1 MKAGMRFT
9 VMASCILLLAFFI
22 GGCAGSDVD
31 LPTQISGKW
40 KPEKGDQVI
49 EVQLA
54 KDPKALVIDGK
65 SYPAVIQKINKDDYM
80 VNLQVQTA
88 EGKTEVWSLRQ
99 MWNDNGSAFKL
110 SFGHGGVHEV
120 LISTN
125 QT

>member
-9 VMASCILLLAFFI
+9 VMASCTLLLAFFI
-22 GGCAGSDVD
+22 GGCASSDVD

-40 KPEKGDQVI
+40 KPENSDKVV
-49 EVQLA
+49 EVQLD
-54 KDPKALVIDGK
+54 KDPKILVVDGK
-65 SYPAVIQKINKDDYM
+65 SYPAVIQKVNKDDYM
-80 VNLQVQTA
+80 VNVQVQTE